1 MKIVCFLG
9 LLCIL
14 LFLSMNKREALTIQ
28 VDTDVIHKY
37 AFVPAYRALLG
48 LVPFKYQYRKVR
60 QYFKSS

>member
-1 MKIVCFLG
+1 MD
-9 LLCIL
+9 
-14 LFLSMNKREALTIQ
+14 KREALTIE